1 MYILKWMACAVED
14 FVWMKPSFMESSTQ
28 VKILKGL
35 NPDVISKSFLI
46 TVKRVTD
53 SEKGVK

>member
-1 MYILKWMACAVED
+1 MLKWMAYAVED
-14 FVWMKPSFMESSTQ
+14 FVWMKPNFMESSTQ

-35 NPDVISKSFLI
+35 SPEVISKSFLI